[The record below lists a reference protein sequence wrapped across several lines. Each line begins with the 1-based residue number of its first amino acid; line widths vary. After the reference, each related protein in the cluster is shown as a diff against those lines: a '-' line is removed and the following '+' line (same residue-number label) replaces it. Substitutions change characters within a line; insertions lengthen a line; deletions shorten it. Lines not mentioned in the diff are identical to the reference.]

1 MINPIRIRK
10 NKMILD
16 KFRYKATL
24 AAFVTMCFL
33 TSTIT
38 KTLHIRFIMVKIQ
51 NIINCNFSLWLI
63 TTGSPI
69 SHNDFILN
77 LLHPIVLTY
86 LKYQI
91 IKTKKPLLQGLFF
104 ARSSYLHSITVV
116 CFAIALVCVVVEF

>member
-1 MINPIRIRK
+1 MFNPIRIRK

-51 NIINCNFSLWLI
+51 NEGTEPYQIKKGNAIVQCVFAKFLTVDNEEE
-63 TTGSPI
+63 
-69 SHNDFILN
+69 ILN
-77 LLHPIVLTY
+77 ERIGGIGSTD
-86 LKYQI
+86 
-91 IKTKKPLLQGLFF
+91 
-104 ARSSYLHSITVV
+104 RS
-116 CFAIALVCVVVEF
+116 E